1 MSWALY
7 LRYEEADFSEYVTSF
22 TDEADAY
29 AAQEEWIEKIE
40 NDEED
45 DGDLPIVI
53 IVEEP

>member
-1 MSWALY
+1 V
-7 LRYEEADFSEYVTSF
+7 RDTSRIAP
-22 TDEADAY
+22 TLAMIE
-29 AAQEEWIEKIE
+29 IEKIE